1 MADLCKIMK
10 ISTRAAAKI
19 QNIERLC
26 GRKSPKRP
34 IILADIVIPGALPE
48 GRGIGVVMI
57 QRDVSISVS
66 CSGGKVSGIQCCPGN
81 YPVEAR

>member
-1 MADLCKIMK
+1 
-10 ISTRAAAKI
+10 
-19 QNIERLC
+19 
-26 GRKSPKRP
+26 
-34 IILADIVIPGALPE
+34 LPE